1 MNISPIGCGSAG
13 ESEEDMK
20 ILKYEVQ
27 GLGICSIME
36 QAKHAAME
44 RARATG
50 APVIIT
56 AYCDNGKAP
65 KVQFNPDGTFEK
77 L

>member
-1 MNISPIGCGSAG
+1 MNISPIGIGSAG

-20 ILKYEVQ
+20 ILKYEVR
-27 GLGICSIME
+27 GLGACSIME
-36 QAKHAAME
+36 QAEHAAME
-44 RARATG
+44 RARMTKS
-50 APVIIT
+50 PVIVA
-56 AYCDNGKAP
+56 AYCDNGKVP